1 MTCMRGEL
9 KSSLTG
15 QQAGQLC
22 MDMPA
27 LLLQRPFNHAAGLPS
42 IAGGSRVALL
52 VTPAFDWTTQS
63 WSEPRPTS
71 ELQL

>member
-1 MTCMRGEL
+1 MRGVL

-22 MDMPA
+22 MNMPA

-52 VTPAFDWTTQS
+52 VTPAFD
-63 WSEPRPTS
+63 
-71 ELQL
+71 